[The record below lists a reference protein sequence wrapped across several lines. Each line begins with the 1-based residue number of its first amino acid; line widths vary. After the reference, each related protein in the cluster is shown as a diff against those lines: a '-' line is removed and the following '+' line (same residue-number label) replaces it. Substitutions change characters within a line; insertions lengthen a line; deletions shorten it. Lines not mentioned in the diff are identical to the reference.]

1 MDIRSVYPI
10 ETVDNTHID
19 LPLSGFAPRLIAAL
33 IDNVIIIFLLTSI
46 LFALILMKKVSP
58 ELAETL
64 YNFFFPK
71 GSMEMGPMVVV
82 LIVFGGSYVF
92 GFGYFLLQ
100 EWLLQ
105 GQTLGKRM
113 MRLRVVKEDGQPIG
127 FWEAFGRNLVRF
139 FMDVYPFG
147 LGLFSILLN
156 EKEKRFGDHMVGTLV
171 VQEMG
176 SGRIKWDRSKAV
188 QGPPNWM
195 DLIFEKEETIQPN
208 PLFEKELRYIVHH
221 LTPTEIDWIQQFL
234 VRRHQFR
241 PATRRQMMRDAVDF
255 FRTRLNLSPFEKSL
269 NAKSLA
275 QKDLHP
281 PVSQPTVH
289 EQAETLPDPS
299 KSFEAKP
306 LSEADQEQRM
316 VQFLLQLEAHA
327 SKR

>member
-1 MDIRSVYPI
+1 MKAHNLMSSSFSQSLMDIRSVYPI
-10 ETVDNTHID
+10 ETVDNTRID

-33 IDNVIIIFLLTSI
+33 IDNVIIILLLISI
-46 LFALILMKKVSP
+46 LFALIFLKKLSP

-71 GSMEMGPMVVV
+71 GSMEMGPMVVFIIV
-82 LIVFGGSYVF
+82 LSGSYVF
-92 GFGYFLLQ
+92 GFGYYLLQ

-147 LGLFSILLN
+147 LGLFSMLLN
-156 EKEKRFGDHMVGTLV
+156 SREKRFGDYMVGTLV
-171 VQEMG
+171 VHEMS
-176 SGRIKWDRSKAV
+176 SGRTKWDRTKAV

-208 PLFEKELRYIVHH
+208 PQFEEELRYIVHH

-241 PATRRQMMRDAVDF
+241 ASTRREMLKDAVQF
-255 FRTRLNLSPFEKSL
+255 FRSRLNLQPFEEAIKSASSRTPSTE
-269 NAKSLA
+269 N
-275 QKDLHP
+275 P
-281 PVSQPTVH
+281 PQPVKLTAE
-289 EQAETLPDPS
+289 EQEN
-299 KSFEAKP
+299 
-306 LSEADQEQRM
+306 RM
-316 VQFLLQLEAHA
+316 VQFLLQLEAQA
-327 SKR
+327 SQRH